1 MVLAKS
7 HGVKIRTGLRRFL
20 IGTVALAAISW
31 RCVQAHA
38 LIDPQVMQ
46 NLLAELHAQQ
56 SSVAEQT
63 VPGARAESLFALGSR
78 IRFLVDLLNQD
89 ISAHGQSDP
98 LTALFVKRLALMR
111 IGLDTS
117 ERDGRFRYDLDAFR
131 QYLKLSPRG
140 PHAADA
146 RFFIL
151 EQGFRLRTADA
162 ASALGPDDEGAAR
175 RALPE
180 YKRFLA
186 DFALD
191 PHTRET
197 RFFLGVEC
205 YRLRP
210 RAKDDR
216 DRARLRDCARQSLS
230 EVATRHPDSVEARAA
245 STLLEQLLAAEK

>member
-1 MVLAKS
+1 MKLS
-7 HGVKIRTGLRRFL
+7 TGLRRL
-20 IGTVALAAISW
+20 VIGAVAVAAIGW

-38 LIDPQVMQ
+38 LIDPQLMQ

-56 SSVAEQT
+56 SSVAERT
-63 VPGARAESLFALGSR
+63 EAGAKAEALFALGSR

-89 ISAHGQSDP
+89 LSAHGQSDP
-98 LTALFVKRLALMR
+98 LTALFVKRLASMR
-111 IGLDTS
+111 IGVDAS
-117 ERDGRFRYDLDAFR
+117 ERDGRFRYDLDAFHR
-131 QYLKLSPRG
+131 YLKLSPRG
-140 PHAADA
+140 LHAADA

-162 ASALGPDDEGAAR
+162 VAALGQDDEAAAR

-180 YKRFLA
+180 YQRFLA
-186 DFALD
+186 DFALG
-191 PHTRET
+191 PHAREM

-210 RAKDDR
+210 HAKNDR
-216 DRARLRDCARQSLS
+216 ERARLRDCARQSLT

-245 STLLEQLLAAEK
+245 STLLEQLPAAEK